1 MSEDTVTYW
10 RERALDAESELK
22 FIKTEYGDADSE
34 ELTRDALVLKARV
47 LEIDCV
53 ASRNERE
60 KLLRELEVLRK
71 ALQQVTTGV
80 IRQNVLR
87 SSCEVSADGIYR
99 VHLREYDWDRL
110 FALCRD
116 AADSNL

>member
-10 RERALDAESELK
+10 KERALDAESELK

-34 ELTRDALVLKARV
+34 VLTRDALVLKARV
-47 LEIDCV
+47 LEIDCT

-87 SSCEVSADGIYR
+87 SSCEVSADGISR
-99 VHLREYDWDRL
+99 VHLRESDGDRL
-110 FALCRD
+110 YSLCKDTETEIR
-116 AADSNL
+116 